1 MLPLAVT
8 LGAYYTMPVWLAVS
22 YPWLRERLHVPGM
35 ARPFGYP
42 IHRSYV

>member
-22 YPWLRERLHVPGM
+22 YPWLRERLHVE
-35 ARPFGYP
+35 AQRNQ
-42 IHRSYV
+42 